1 MGFSYRV
8 LKAYKNGLN
17 VSTYKNGLN
26 VSYTLDV
33 GFGTVTIPLLGK
45 RKKLR
50 WTNQVKW
57 ALFPMPLNFLG
68 SICNQVSSSSNTSK

>member
-8 LKAYKNGLN
+8 LKAYKNDLN
-17 VSTYKNGLN
+17 VSTSKNGLN

-33 GFGTVTIPLLGK
+33 GFDKINVPLLGK

-50 WTNQVKW
+50 WTDK
-57 ALFPMPLNFLG
+57 
-68 SICNQVSSSSNTSK
+68 

>member
-1 MGFSYRV
+1 MGLSYRV

-17 VSTYKNGLN
+17 VSTSKKGLN

-33 GFGTVTIPLLGK
+33 GFDKINIPLLGK

-50 WTNQVKW
+50 WTNKGSG
-57 ALFPMPLNFLG
+57 LFSQYL
-68 SICNQVSSSSNTSK
+68 

>member
-33 GFGTVTIPLLGK
+33 GFDTVTSPLLGK

-50 WTNQVKW
+50 
-57 ALFPMPLNFLG
+57 
-68 SICNQVSSSSNTSK
+68 

>member
-17 VSTYKNGLN
+17 VSTSKNGLD

-33 GFGTVTIPLLGK
+33 GFGKINIPLLGK
-45 RKKLR
+45 SKNLC
-50 WTNQVKW
+50 WTNKGSG
-57 ALFPMPLNFLG
+57 LFSQYL
-68 SICNQVSSSSNTSK
+68 